1 MDDGDNERISYDHDY
16 VGIDPVVEEKVMGIK
31 TIYSEDD
38 ITGGELIFSDR
49 LL

>member
-1 MDDGDNERISYDHDY
+1 MNDNEAEEDNVD
-16 VGIDPVVEEKVMGIK
+16 DDTVVEEKVMGIK
-31 TIYSEDD
+31 TIFSEDD